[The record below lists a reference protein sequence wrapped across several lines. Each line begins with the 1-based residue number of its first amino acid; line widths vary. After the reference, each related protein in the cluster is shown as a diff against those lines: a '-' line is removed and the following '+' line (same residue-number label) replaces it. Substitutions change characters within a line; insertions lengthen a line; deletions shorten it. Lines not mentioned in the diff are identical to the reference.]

1 MGQVFLARDL
11 TAPARLIA
19 LKMLL
24 PEFLDATGDFMR
36 EYVLQRRLHHPA
48 VPRVH
53 DFGFGAH
60 AMGEVP
66 YFVMD
71 YVRGAPLA
79 RAMQNLPS
87 LDRAWP
93 WVVET
98 LRALD
103 HLHGLGYLHRDLKP
117 SNILVDEVP
126 GAGPSAMLIDYGIA
140 IAIDAEPEELFIGTP
155 EYSAPE
161 LMAGDP
167 FDVRQDLY
175 AVGLLLYELVTKR
188 RPWPEEDPT
197 ELWELRTYG
206 TPPPIEAGRCPA
218 ALVTLIMDLLA
229 PDPDARP
236 SSAAAVIERLCA
248 AVDHQ
253 ASIETPSA
261 FRQRLNAHLIGASVA
276 LERAAQDWHT
286 GLRAEIGGA
295 DQRPAIL
302 VIDAPPGHDGSRQ
315 LGELTD
321 RGAVGGARVVRIRL
335 DAPSSE
341 PLGALEP
348 ALAVFR
354 RLREQRARGRH
365 IVDLPGVAGAATMLT
380 RLHDATILS
389 VDGLQRCD
397 ALSLELL
404 ATIFTGAANPK
415 LRVIATVDPTEAPAA
430 RKAFET
436 LLGATFTHRVAAAPI
451 TLDMTRDWLDAA
463 IGLEVVAPDRVAVL
477 HERAQGRP
485 DRLRALLAEEF
496 AQGRL
501 VREIDGYRVRPG
513 FGLPPDVLRPD
524 AKVPL
529 EDLLACLVNPYP
541 EEVVRL
547 YLGPQGDRV
556 SALLTDGALV
566 RHESGALAVAAHDP
580 ARARYRGLDRDYRH
594 QLHRRLAQAVAR
606 SARFP
611 GQADACAR
619 EWLRTNQ
626 PILATPWFVA
636 AANDAADRLD
646 AAEAEARF
654 ARAVNLLDAHAPTA
668 GHTRVVALRIQ
679 LARTGVRLARLSGI
693 PERWEEA
700 ATHLFDLA
708 AREGHVATM
717 REGLEALMDL
727 AAARRD
733 WAGLMQRADARR
745 ALTSARPDLDG
756 EALHRWAGALVA
768 WRTGDVE
775 RARAGLDGAEV
786 EGSSVAL
793 RLATLRAEIAV
804 VTLPVARAAD
814 AVAAYA
820 ELAARVGTIGDAGLA
835 ALLRAELQR
844 ERGALGEALDLL
856 HDLGRDLGD
865 AVVRGIS
872 GRLELELARCHAE
885 LDWFSTALDHADRA
899 RALAE
904 RDGDAETALVA
915 RVVEARCVAALGH
928 PDEALGM
935 LAEVHEDLGDG
946 DGAPLRIA
954 LRYATLEAQ
963 LASAS
968 GAAPSSLF
976 ADARRLAV
984 DATKHQLRAEAVRAW
999 TLAARAA
1006 LVAGLTGDAADC
1018 VEGALDL
1025 SERYGGMGWP
1035 RHQLLFILA
1044 RVQHAQH
1051 RIDEARR
1058 TLFEAQRALDAS
1070 TRAIRDPDQR
1080 AAWLERPVHAR
1091 IRAGELLAPGPLS
1104 RRMYAP
1110 RSQGIRRPGL
1120 PRDAPPPQGPGKQG
1134 SGKQGSDPGM

>member
-11 TAPARLIA
+11 TAPARLVA
-19 LKMLL
+19 LKLLL

-36 EYVLQRRLHHPA
+36 EYVLQRGLRHPA

-53 DFGFGAH
+53 DFGFGTH

-71 YVRGAPLA
+71 YVRGVPLA
-79 RAMQNLPS
+79 RAMQHITD

-103 HLHGLGYLHRDLKP
+103 HLHSLGYLHRDLKP
-117 SNILVDEVP
+117 SNILVDELP
-126 GAGPSAMLIDYGIA
+126 SAGPAAQLIDYGIA

-175 AVGLLLYELVTKR
+175 AVGLLLYELVTGS

-197 ELWELRTYG
+197 ELWEARTYG
-206 TPPPIEAGRCPA
+206 TPPPIAPDRCPA
-218 ALVTLIMDLLA
+218 PLVTLIMDLLA
-229 PDPDARP
+229 PMPDARP
-236 SSAAAVIERLCA
+236 SSAAEVIERLCA
-248 AVDHQ
+248 AVGHD
-253 ASIETPSA
+253 ASIETPTA
-261 FRQRLNAHLIGASVA
+261 FRQRLDSHVIGASVA

-295 DQRPAIL
+295 EQRPAIL
-302 VIDAPPGHDGSRQ
+302 IIDAPPGHDSSRQ

-335 DAPSSE
+335 DASPSE
-341 PLGALEP
+341 PLGALAP
-348 ALAVFR
+348 ALDVFR

-415 LRVIATVDPTEAPAA
+415 LRVIATVDPSEAPAA
-430 RKAFET
+430 RKAFDA
-436 LLGATFTHRVAAAPI
+436 LLGAPFTHRVAAAPV
-451 TLDMTRDWLDAA
+451 TVDMTRDWLDTT
-463 IGLEVVAPDRVAVL
+463 IGVGVVPADRAHAL
-477 HERAQGRP
+477 HERAEGRP

-501 VREIDGYRVRPG
+501 TREVDGYRVQPG

-541 EEVVRL
+541 EDVVRR
-547 YLGPQGDRV
+547 YLGPQGGRV
-556 SALLTDGALV
+556 PALLADGVLV
-566 RHESGALAVAAHDP
+566 RHDSAALAVAAHDP
-580 ARARYRGLDRDYRH
+580 SRARYRGLDRDYRH
-594 QLHRRLAQAVAR
+594 QLHRRLAQVIGR
-606 SARFP
+606 SDRFP

-646 AAEAEARF
+646 TAEAEARF
-654 ARAVNLLDAHAPTA
+654 ARAVNLLDAHAPSA
-668 GHTRVVALRIQ
+668 GHTRVVALRVQ
-679 LARTGVRLARLSGI
+679 LARTAVRLARLSGV

-700 ATHLFDLA
+700 ATHLFDLG

-727 AAARRD
+727 AAAGRD
-733 WAGLMQRADARR
+733 WAALMQRADARR
-745 ALTSARPDLDG
+745 SLTSARPDADG
-756 EALHRWAGALVA
+756 EALHRWAGALEA
-768 WRTGDVE
+768 WRRGDVS
-775 RARAGLDGAEV
+775 RARAALDADV
-786 EGSSVAL
+786 ADGSAVAL
-793 RLATLRAEIAV
+793 RLAALRAEIAV
-804 VTLPVARAAD
+804 ATLPVDRATDAIDQLAD
-814 AVAAYA
+814 VAA
-820 ELAARVGTIGDAGLA
+820 RIGTISDKGHAS
-835 ALLRAELQR
+835 LLRAELQR
-844 ERGALGEALDLL
+844 ERGALGDALDLL
-856 HDLGRDLGD
+856 HELGRDLGD

-885 LDWFSTALDHADRA
+885 LDWLSTALDHADRA
-899 RALAE
+899 RSLAE
-904 RDGDAETALVA
+904 RDRDAETALVA

-935 LAEVHEDLGDG
+935 LGEAHEDLDAR
-946 DGAPLRIA
+946 DATSLRLA

-963 LASAS
+963 LASSS
-968 GAAPSSLF
+968 GAEPADIF
-976 ADARRLAV
+976 ADVRRLAV

-1006 LVAGLTGDAADC
+1006 LAAGQVVDAADC
-1018 VEGALDL
+1018 VDGALDL
-1025 SERYGGMGWP
+1025 SERYGGVGWP

-1051 RIDEARR
+1051 DLDEARR
-1058 TLFEAQRALDAS
+1058 TLFEAQRELDAS
-1070 TRAIRDPDQR
+1070 ARAIRDPDQR
-1080 AAWLERPVHAR
+1080 AAWLDRPVHAR

-1104 RRMYAP
+1104 RRLYAP

-1120 PRDAPPPQGPGKQG
+1120 PR
-1134 SGKQGSDPGM
+1134 